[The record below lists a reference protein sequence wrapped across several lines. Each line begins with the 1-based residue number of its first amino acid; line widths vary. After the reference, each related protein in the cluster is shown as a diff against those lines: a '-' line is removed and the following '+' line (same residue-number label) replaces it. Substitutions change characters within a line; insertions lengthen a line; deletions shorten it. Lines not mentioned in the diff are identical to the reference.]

1 MMTLCAFVVT
11 VLAII
16 GIARY
21 NESEK
26 LFWQLFIA
34 FCGSYAAATA
44 VYNFVDDKKDDKV
57 VVIDKVPTQVL
68 SDVPTFNGLV
78 TGMSFSASKRSK
90 SAKPVSKDSLISQ
103 TNNIIVSKVH
113 ARMRGQPTWRM
124 FFDDG

>member
-1 MMTLCAFVVT
+1 MTLCAFVAT

-103 TNNIIVSKVH
+103 TNIIVSKVH

>member
-1 MMTLCAFVVT
+1 MMTLFAFVAT

-34 FCGSYAAATA
+34 FCGSYAAAAA
-44 VYNFVDDKKDDKV
+44 VYNFVDDEKDDKV

-68 SDVPTFNGLV
+68 SDVPTLDGLV